1 MQLNRDLNLE
11 FCMINAC
18 PVFIKQTYFWATS
31 TSHAIFQNNL
41 FPHVLN
47 QPTAICATVL
57 DAHALGNQKS
67 LIGP

>member
-1 MQLNRDLNLE
+1 MLVQFSLNKL
-11 FCMINAC
+11 I
-18 PVFIKQTYFWATS
+18 FWATS

-57 DAHALGNQKS
+57 DARALGNQKS

>member
-1 MQLNRDLNLE
+1 MLAQFSLNKL
-11 FCMINAC
+11 I
-18 PVFIKQTYFWATS
+18 FWATS

-57 DAHALGNQKS
+57 DAHALGNQKN